1 MAVGKA
7 DGQIVLDLNKE
18 EDNYGSADLPIA
30 MIPRT
35 GEVVLMQMDGHMTME
50 EVDIALGY
58 ATKACREIYEVQKDA
73 LRRRY
78 AVQAGAV
85 DEDDSSDEEA

>member
-1 MAVGKA
+1 
-7 DGQIVLDLNKE
+7 
-18 EDNYGSADLPIA
+18 
-30 MIPRT
+30 
-35 GEVVLMQMDGHMTME
+35 MQMDGHMTME